1 MQVNNSY
8 PVKNNLIA
16 QQNVLLLII
25 LVNNDLL
32 QHDKVI
38 TKLFFPKSI
47 HINISSFT
55 EAL

>member
-25 LVNNDLL
+25 LVNSDLL

-38 TKLFFPKSI
+38 TKLFFP
-47 HINISSFT
+47 NPYT
-55 EAL
+55 